1 MTINTKNLRTLAL
14 DATPGPWECH
24 WKLEWSVRNA
34 TQNPMVYVY
43 GGRDG
48 KNASEKDSEYIAACS
63 PDVVLALLDALER
76 KDSAIKKCYGEVIR
90 GLADVV
96 NVHTPD
102 KLFDLDAIP
111 RDPVMAIVSRIKTSM
126 DAITK
131 EIGT

>member
-1 MTINTKNLRTLAL
+1 MSPYEEAFNERRAQ
-14 DATPGPWECH
+14 DAY
-24 WKLEWSVRNA
+24 NA
-34 TQNPMVYVY
+34 
-43 GGRDG
+43 
-48 KNASEKDSEYIAACS
+48 AFAAIAACS

-76 KDSAIKKCYGEVIR
+76 KDAAIKKCYSEVIR

-126 DAITK
+126 EAITK
-131 EIGT
+131 EQK